1 VPPPILLFVLQLA
14 AARGVS
20 VRVYTNG
27 PKVEAAI
34 LYHAQR
40 SHYAR
45 LLAAGIELY
54 ETVTEYNHA
63 KMLVVDEKTVLV
75 GSPNMDLRS
84 AHLNFEIAAV
94 AVDAGTLARELVQTM
109 ERRRTTFRRITAA
122 DLPRQPWWRA
132 IDGLCGLFS
141 PLL

>member
-1 VPPPILLFVLQLA
+1 MFVLQLA
-14 AARGVS
+14 AARGVR

-27 PKVEAAI
+27 PKTEAAI

-40 SHYAR
+40 SHYGS

-75 GSPNMDLRS
+75 GSANMDLRS

-109 ERRRTTFRRITAA
+109 ERRRRGFRRITEV
-122 DLPRQPWWRA
+122 DLPNQPWWRA